1 MKKLIAALIL
11 VVVAVVFTAPYFTG
25 KVAEIET
32 LKLVDYMN
40 ETAFKNGETQVIEYN
55 RGFRQT
61 IARYKYTP
69 PSWINKD
76 SEGIAYVCQSQHKLT
91 GIEYQ
96 CKLEEDSTYK
106 EFVEP
111 LSLTGTVSIFG
122 DITQKIAFTGLNDV
136 DFDGELIDL
145 PKAFFALTTDASL
158 SFYKVKARSEPFA
171 HTNNEGVQVA
181 FDGLSIDANLS
192 QIARLLFTGEM
203 SIALGDMTV
212 VKDSEE
218 VSIKGLSI
226 STNTSAQKDNLD
238 TEFSLAIDQITL
250 PETPYDST
258 ESIDFSF
265 AIKGLDKQA
274 MVDYVE
280 IGSEMQDSLFM
291 ALSSD
296 EEPSIA
302 NMLSLYSRLIP
313 AMEKMLKENLELS
326 IDASGTLNNKV
337 NKANF
342 NFTLLESLTF
352 AQLPML
358 ALDPQ
363 STVEKFEANF
373 SALINQVLI
382 DNNPEMAELIEQIP
396 FIKVGD
402 DNYKLDLK
410 FNQDIQLNNKIISVD
425 ELKATFEK

>member
-1 MKKLIAALIL
+1 
-11 VVVAVVFTAPYFTG
+11 
-25 KVAEIET
+25 
-32 LKLVDYMN
+32 
-40 ETAFKNGETQVIEYN
+40 
-55 RGFRQT
+55 
-61 IARYKYTP
+61 
-69 PSWINKD
+69 
-76 SEGIAYVCQSQHKLT
+76 
-91 GIEYQ
+91 
-96 CKLEEDSTYK
+96 
-106 EFVEP
+106 
-111 LSLTGTVSIFG
+111 
-122 DITQKIAFTGLNDV
+122 
-136 DFDGELIDL
+136 
-145 PKAFFALTTDASL
+145 
-158 SFYKVKARSEPFA
+158 
-171 HTNNEGVQVA
+171 
-181 FDGLSIDANLS
+181 
-192 QIARLLFTGEM
+192 M
-203 SIALGDMTV
+203 SIALGEMKV
-212 VKDSEE
+212 VKDSKE
-218 VSIKGLSI
+218 VSIKGLFI

-238 TEFSLAIDQITL
+238 TEFSLAIDQITV

-291 ALSSD
+291 ALSND
-296 EEPSIA
+296 EELSSNFT

-313 AMEKMLKENLELS
+313 VMEKMLKENLELS
-326 IDASGTLNNKV
+326 INASGTLNNKV
-337 NKANF
+337 NKLNF
-342 NFTLLESLTF
+342 SFTLLESLTF

-382 DNNPEMAELIEQIP
+382 DNNPEMAKFIEQSP

-410 FNQDIQLNNKIISVD
+410 FNQDIKLNNKIISVE